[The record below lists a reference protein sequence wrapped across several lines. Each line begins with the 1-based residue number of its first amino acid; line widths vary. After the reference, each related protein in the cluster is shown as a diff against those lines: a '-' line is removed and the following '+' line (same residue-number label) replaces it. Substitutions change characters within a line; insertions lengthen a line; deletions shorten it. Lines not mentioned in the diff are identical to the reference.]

1 MRPSPRTLEQKKQWI
16 KEYVAPTLKMIQI
29 ADDNTGEE
37 FWENLIKETALK
49 EQQKKI
55 VEDYLFSR
63 NEILQQKECLRG
75 GKIC

>member
-1 MRPSPRTLEQKKQWI
+1 
-16 KEYVAPTLKMIQI
+16 MIQI

-37 FWENLIKETALK
+37 FLENLMKETFLK

-63 NEILQQKECLRG
+63 NEILQQNEDLRG
-75 GKIC
+75 GNIC